1 MSTDAAS
8 LTEKLMS
15 PLGIFMGLIFVVFM
29 AIAWV
34 LGLLEVW
41 TMSEEYGHGLMAAAL
56 VVYLVYQRW
65 DDRPGL
71 SSGSLVLTI
80 ILALFALLLLVASK
94 FSGISVFGYYALW
107 GLSVTLA
114 YSVGGFSL
122 LRFLLV
128 PFLIVLLLIPLPN
141 PIGANLTAQLQLW
154 SSMFGVWFL
163 RLFGASVYLEG
174 NVLDMGTTQ
183 LLVAEACA
191 GLRYLFPLMSLGAI
205 AGYMLNAALW
215 VRWAVFLVTI
225 PITVFM
231 NSLRIAVTGI
241 LVDMGNEEHTEGFL
255 HFFEGWVVFIV
266 AFIILVGF
274 TWLLVRIATDHDSLM
289 EAITYKK
296 PASGS
301 VLDSVAELSENSPA
315 IGRIGIL
322 LGIAVVALGATLM
335 LGQKDFVIPEK
346 QPLNDF
352 PSEIAGWKS
361 RVNRLPS
368 IVEATAGASEYYYG
382 DFQNDQGKMINAYIS
397 YYETQRH
404 GQVPHSPKVC
414 LPGGGWQ
421 IQSNT
426 PVIITGWHGG
436 DFQANRLLI
445 GQGEQKILTYYWL
458 KQGDTMFNDEIKAR
472 FDLIRFAAIESRT
485 DGALIRLVT
494 NIARTETMEDADRRL
509 SGFAAQFV
517 KYLSDYLPD

>member
-1 MSTDAAS
+1 MSMEAVS
-8 LTEKLMS
+8 LIDKLKS
-15 PLGIFMGLIFVVFM
+15 PLGMFLGLTLLALMI
-29 AIAWV
+29 IAYL

-56 VVYLVYQRW
+56 VGYLVYQRW
-65 DDRPGL
+65 DDGPGL
-71 SSGSLVLTI
+71 DSGNLFLTI
-80 ILALFALLLLVASK
+80 VLALFSLLLLVASK

-107 GLSVTLA
+107 LLSVTVA
-114 YSVGGFSL
+114 YALGGFRL

-128 PFLIVLLLIPLPN
+128 PFLIILLLIPLPN
-141 PIGANLTAQLQLW
+141 PIGPNLTAQLQLW
-154 SSMFGVWFL
+154 SSMFGVWFI
-163 RLFGASVYLEG
+163 RLFGGSVYLEG

-205 AGYMLNAALW
+205 AGYMLNTALW
-215 VRWAVFLVTI
+215 LRWFVFLITV

-266 AFIILVGF
+266 AFIILVGIA
-274 TWLLVRIATDHDSLM
+274 WLLVKVFTDHDNLM
-289 EAITYKK
+289 EAIAYSKQHEGDVRK
-296 PASGS
+296 AASS
-301 VLDSVAELSENSPA
+301 QS
-315 IGRIGIL
+315 IGGLKAGLL
-322 LGIAVVALGATLM
+322 LGIAVLALITTVGM
-335 LGQKDFVIPEK
+335 GQREFIIPER
-346 QPLNDF
+346 QSLNEF
-352 PSEIAGWKS
+352 PMRIAGWDS

-368 IVEATAGASEYYYG
+368 IVEATAGASDYYIG
-382 DFQNDQGKMINAYIS
+382 DFQNDQGEMVNAYIS

-414 LPGGGWQ
+414 LPGGGWK

-426 PVIITGWHGG
+426 PVTITGWHGG
-436 DFQANRLLI
+436 EFQANRLLI

-458 KQGDTMFNDEIKAR
+458 KQGGKMFNDETFAR
-472 FDLIRFAAIESRT
+472 FDLVRFAAMESRT

-494 NIARTETMEDADRRL
+494 NIGRNEGMEDADKRL
-509 SGFAAQFV
+509 SGFATDFV
-517 KYLSDYLPD
+517 KHLSDYVPD